1 MIQINK
7 LEHRWSLRLDEPERI
22 TLQEAIHHHPLP
34 HVRERCAALLKIADG
49 HSPHWVAQQGLYQP
63 RDPDSVYQWL
73 TWYQQE
79 GLAALIHHRH
89 GGAHRRRL

>member
-1 MIQINK
+1 
-7 LEHRWSLRLDEPERI
+7 
-22 TLQEAIHHHPLP
+22 
-34 HVRERCAALLKIADG
+34 
-49 HSPHWVAQQGLYQP
+49 
-63 RDPDSVYQWL
+63 VYQWL